1 MVQILHN
8 ITQYSPILHNIVEY
22 SQIFRNF
29 IGYNFFY
36 KAIYYWMYIIINE
49 RLNVSNNMIRIFHI
63 LFFKIRI
70 LCQMFS
76 KCRILLEFLGT

>member
-29 IGYNFFY
+29 IGYNFFI
-36 KAIYYWMYIIINE
+36 KPYITECISKLMKDWTYQIIWLE
-49 RLNVSNNMIRIFHI
+49 YFIFYFSRFEYCIRCFLNVKFY
-63 LFFKIRI
+63 
-70 LCQMFS
+70 
-76 KCRILLEFLGT
+76 